1 MRRGKARGGLV
12 GAAALGMLAAAA
24 AQADAAVEEAAPV
37 ASYRMAPDAQELAGS
52 ENTADAPLLKPGAHT
67 YKDRLAPGQ
76 RKYYA
81 VRLDARSSAYVSAV
95 AVPAPGSSMGA
106 RDGISVALEALDG
119 TQCGVG
125 RHRTFLS
132 AGGAYP
138 VADYAERVTATGGA
152 CKAAGTYRFVVER
165 GDAAGGDTAAVPV
178 ELKYVSAPGDPSPT
192 GDSTGDRAAR
202 TAPAPG
208 GGGVGVQGGGIQ
220 GGSGFN
226 DAAEIRPGVWT
237 DELRPG
243 ETHFY
248 RVPVGAGQQLAANA
262 RFGTDQDAASAPF
275 VIAGVR
281 MGLSNAARGYVMNR
295 TGGYQGKPAELSL
308 TTPAAAVGDGAGGD
322 AARGMRLAGW
332 YYLQVSLNPKVGQ
345 GKPGRVPITLTVDVG
360 KARQEAR
367 EPGGGMAPTSAVA
380 GRHRDRRLRA
390 VGYAGVTTGSLLLL
404 GLGGWTLAAR
414 RGGE

>member
-1 MRRGKARGGLV
+1 MRRGRARGGLV
-12 GAAALGMLAAAA
+12 GAAALCVLIAAA
-24 AQADAAVEEAAPV
+24 AQADAAVEEAPPA
-37 ASYRMAPDAQELAGS
+37 ASYRMAPDAQELNGS

-67 YKDRLAPGQ
+67 YKDSVTPGQ

-95 AVPAPGSSMGA
+95 AAPAPGSSMGA
-106 RDGISVALEALDG
+106 RDGISVSLEAQDG

-125 RHRTFLS
+125 HHRTFLS

-178 ELKYVSAPGDPSPT
+178 ELKYVSTPADPVSAGDP
-192 GDSTGDRAAR
+192 GGDRTAR

-208 GGGVGVQGGGIQ
+208 GGGVGVQGGGVR

-248 RVPVGAGQQLAANA
+248 RVPVGAGQQLAADA
-262 RFGTDQDAASAPF
+262 RFGTDQDAGSTPY

-295 TGGYQGKPAELSL
+295 TGGYQGKPADLSL
-308 TTPAAAVGDGAGGD
+308 TTPAAAAGGGVGGD

-345 GKPGRVPITLTVDVG
+345 GKPSRVPVTLTVDVG
-360 KARQEAR
+360 KAREETRAPAGSMR
-367 EPGGGMAPTSAVA
+367 PTSAVA

-414 RGGE
+414 RGEE